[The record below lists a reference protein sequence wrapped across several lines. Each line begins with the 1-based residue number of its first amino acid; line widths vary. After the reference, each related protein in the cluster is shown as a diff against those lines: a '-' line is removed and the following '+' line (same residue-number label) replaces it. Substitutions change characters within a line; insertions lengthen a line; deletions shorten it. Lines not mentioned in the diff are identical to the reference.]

1 MVLVGCFRTAL
12 LACSGQ
18 KSEKAGEKFAPV
30 VNFVANVVDVG
41 DRKLWRFGHFVRAP
55 SAYSPLRRFFFRHV
69 WPPEGSNFVVSMFQ
83 QSKPLPLMRKFIPYR
98 LWFDTPTDDWDSK
111 ELTCSF
117 WSC

>member
-1 MVLVGCFRTAL
+1 MTENCGD
-12 LACSGQ
+12 LATLYG
-18 KSEKAGEKFAPV
+18 AFGIFATEE
-30 VNFVANVVDVG
+30 
-41 DRKLWRFGHFVRAP
+41 
-55 SAYSPLRRFFFRHV
+55 FFLGHV

-111 ELTCSF
+111 ELTCFFF